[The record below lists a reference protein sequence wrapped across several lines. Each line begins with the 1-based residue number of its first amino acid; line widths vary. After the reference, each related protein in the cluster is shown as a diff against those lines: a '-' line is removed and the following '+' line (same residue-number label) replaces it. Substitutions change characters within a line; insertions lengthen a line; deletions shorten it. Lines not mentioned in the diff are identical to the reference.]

1 MRLEPEKLP
10 ESGLW
15 EYQYAAGELALNQ
28 DNVTI
33 CGTIEVSGQIW
44 RKTTETHLAGQLKT
58 AVEAECDRCL
68 ELVPFTLIPAFRGVY
83 VTTETYAAS
92 RQEDLSR
99 EDLELLVYDG
109 AAIDL
114 DELVRGEILL
124 ALPEHILCRVNCQ
137 GLCQHCGAN
146 RNQTT
151 CACAEKSI
159 DPRWAALKQLTA
171 ENLEN

>member
-1 MRLEPEKLP
+1 MRLELEKLP

-15 EYQYAAGELALNQ
+15 EYQYAAGDLDLNQ
-28 DNVTI
+28 DNVI
-33 CGTIEVSGQIW
+33 VCGAIEMSGQIW
-44 RKTTETHLAGQLKT
+44 RKINETHLAGQLT
-58 AVEAECDRCL
+58 AAVEAECDRCL
-68 ELVPFTLIPAFRGVY
+68 EPVPFTLNPTFKGIY
-83 VTTETYAAS
+83 VTLEKYAAS
-92 RQEDLSR
+92 RQEDLSLA
-99 EDLELLVYDG
+99 DLEFLVYDG

-114 DELVRGEILL
+114 DELARGEILL
-124 ALPEHILCRVNCQ
+124 ALPEHILCRANCQ
-137 GLCQHCGAN
+137 GLCQQCGAN